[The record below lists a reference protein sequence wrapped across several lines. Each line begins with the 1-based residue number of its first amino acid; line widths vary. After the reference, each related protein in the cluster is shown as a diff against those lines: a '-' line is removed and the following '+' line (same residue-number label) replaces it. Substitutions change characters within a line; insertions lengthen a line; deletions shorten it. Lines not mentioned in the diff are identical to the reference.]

1 MKILI
6 VILARK
12 SSKRLKNKNLR
23 KIGRDSLVL
32 KTIKF
37 AKRIRFIKNIILS
50 SDSKKIISIAKAHCI
65 TLKRPAHLSRSQSTS
80 ASAAIH
86 AIKYYENNFSRVDS
100 IILLQP
106 TTPYRKLS
114 DIYKA
119 IKLNK
124 KYKKGVMSVTSY
136 NLKKNNNKIF
146 YIIYKKKL
154 KKVNNTN
161 LNNAYV
167 ANGSIYLT
175 NKSYLLRYKDFQR
188 SGSYPLIINTKKYF
202 IDIDYMRDLNDAK
215 KYI

>member
-6 VILARK
+6 VKLARK
-12 SSKRLKNKNLR
+12 GSKRLKNKNLR

-86 AIKYYENNFSRVDS
+86 AIKYYENNFSRIES
-100 IILLQP
+100 ILLLQP
-106 TTPYRKLS
+106 TTPFRKLG

-124 KYKKGVMSVTSY
+124 KYKNGIMSVTSY
-136 NLKKNNNKIF
+136 NLMRKNKKNF
-146 YIIYKKKL
+146 YIISKNKL
-154 KKVNNTN
+154 KKNKNKNLKNT
-161 LNNAYV
+161 YV
-167 ANGSIYLT
+167 PNGSIYLT
-175 NKSYLLRYKDFQR
+175 NKNYLLKYKDFQR
-188 SGSYPLIINTKKYF
+188 EGSFPLIINTKKYF
-202 IDIDYMRDLNDAK
+202 IDIDYIKDLNDAK